1 MDELLGQQ
9 PPAMITPP
17 PGPQSR
23 TWLVRHASVT
33 APMGPTPPPGPPRS
47 IVYATARGANVV
59 DVDGNRYV
67 DLAGGFG
74 AQLLGHRHPHV
85 ARVLSIQSERLWQ
98 ALGDVYPGDAKV
110 ALCERLAGLFPE
122 PGARV
127 ILGQSGADALTAA
140 LKTCVLFTGRPGVL
154 AFGSSYHGL
163 SYAPLAASG
172 LRPSYSEP
180 FAAQLNPHV
189 RFLEYPSSPVEL
201 EIVISRAR
209 AELAKGDL
217 GAVLVEPILGR
228 GGVVVPPAELMRE
241 LGRLSREFGA
251 LLVAD
256 EVWTGLG
263 RAGRWLFSCAGGLV
277 PDLICLGK
285 GLGGGLPLSATVGRK
300 EVMDAWRR
308 DEEVVHTSTFAG
320 APLLCST
327 GIATLD
333 VLAREQLPERA
344 AEIGGRW
351 LAALSDAAAQQRPEV
366 ELRGSGL
373 MVGIEIVGRPGAAS
387 ELMFALLRRGYITS
401 TGGGRRETLVLTPPL
416 TIDEDLL
423 FGFVSVLGESLADL
437 RES

>member
-1 MDELLGQQ
+1 
-9 PPAMITPP
+9 
-17 PGPQSR
+17 
-23 TWLVRHASVT
+23 
-33 APMGPTPPPGPPRS
+33 MGPTPPPGPPRS

-85 ARVLSIQSERLWQ
+85 ARVLSIQGERLWQ

-110 ALCERLAGLFPE
+110 ALCERLSALFPE
-122 PGARV
+122 PAARV

-172 LRPSYSEP
+172 LRPSYSQP

-189 RFLEYPSSPVEL
+189 RFLEYPSSLAEL
-201 EIVISRAR
+201 EIVLSRAR
-209 AELAKGDL
+209 TELAKGDL

-228 GGVVVPPAELMRE
+228 GGVVVPPAEFMRE
-241 LGRLSREFGA
+241 LGRLSHEFAA

-263 RAGRWLFSCAGGLV
+263 RAGRWLFSCTGGLV

-300 EVMDAWRR
+300 EVMDAWRHE
-308 DEEVVHTSTFAG
+308 EEVVHTSTFAG

-351 LAALSDAAAQQRPEV
+351 LAALSDAVAQHRAEV
-366 ELRGSGL
+366 QLRGSGL
-373 MVGIEIVGRPGAAS
+373 MVGIELVGRPGAAS

-401 TGGGRRETLVLTPPL
+401 TGGGQRETLVLTPPL

>member
-1 MDELLGQQ
+1 MDETLGQL
-9 PPAMITPP
+9 PPAIVTPP

-23 TWLVRHASVT
+23 TWLVRHGNVA
-33 APMGPTPPPGPPRS
+33 APMGPAPAPGLPRS

-74 AQLLGHRHPHV
+74 AQLLGHLHPHV

-110 ALCERLAGLFPE
+110 ALCERLAALFPE

-140 LKTCVLFTGRPGVL
+140 LKTCVLFTGKPGVL
-154 AFGSSYHGL
+154 AFGASYHGL
-163 SYAPLAASG
+163 SYGPLAASG
-172 LRPSYSEP
+172 LRASYAQP

-189 RFLEYPSSPVEL
+189 RFLEYPATPVEL
-201 EIVISRAR
+201 EIVLARAR
-209 AELAKGDL
+209 AELARGDC
-217 GAVLVEPILGR
+217 GAVVVEPILGR
-228 GGVVVPPAELMRE
+228 GGVVVPPAEFVRE
-241 LGRLSREFGA
+241 LGRLASDHGA

-263 RAGRWLFSCAGGLV
+263 RAGRWLFSSAGGFV
-277 PDLICLGK
+277 PDVLCLGK
-285 GLGGGLPLSATVGRK
+285 GLGGGLPLSAAVGRQ
-300 EVMDAWRR
+300 EVMQAWRR
-308 DEEVVHTSTFAG
+308 EQEVVHTSTFAG
-320 APLLCST
+320 APILCST

-344 AEIGGRW
+344 AELGGRW
-351 LAALSDAAAQQRPEV
+351 LAALSDVTAQRAPGV
-366 ELRGSGL
+366 KVRGSGL
-373 MVGIEIVGRPGAAS
+373 MVGIELGDETGAAS
-387 ELMFALLRRGYITS
+387 ELQLALLRRGYVTT

-416 TIDEDLL
+416 TIAEHLL
-423 FGFVSVLGESLADL
+423 FDFAGVLGECLAAL
-437 RES
+437 EA